1 MDKAKRSIKEYAIK
15 RSVVCL
21 LCCRQYSY
29 NKMLKHSKVVHK
41 EETTQFG
48 EELTKYSSIKVFHG
62 ICENEKVYQDKK
74 EFLAIALKLLCKFP
88 MNLLLSVL
96 GV

>member
-41 EETTQFG
+41 EKTTQFG
-48 EELTKYSSIKVFHG
+48 EELTKYSSIKVIHG
-62 ICENEKVYQDKK
+62 ICKNEKVYLDKK
-74 EFLAIALKLLCKFP
+74 EFLEFNFFHQCLYPLPFSMYDL
-88 MNLLLSVL
+88 
-96 GV
+96 